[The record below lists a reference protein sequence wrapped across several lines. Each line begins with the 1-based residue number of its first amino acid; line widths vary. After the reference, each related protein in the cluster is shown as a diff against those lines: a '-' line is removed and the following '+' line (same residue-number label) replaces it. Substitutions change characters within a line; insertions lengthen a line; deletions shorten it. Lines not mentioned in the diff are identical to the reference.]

1 MNGQRKFHARTV
13 WAMALM
19 AVATG
24 AGCAQLG
31 LPNPFAARPARP
43 AARATRS
50 ALKHERAP
58 TPPRGAPEATG
69 PTPHRVRARAKT
81 HAVATAPAPPM
92 TPAPAAT
99 TVTLGNED
107 QDRASAEHLINNA
120 GAKLARIDRSKLRGD
135 DASSYS
141 QASGFVAAARLA
153 IQQRDYL
160 AASSLARK
168 ASVISDQ
175 LDARVGHP

>member
-31 LPNPFAARPARP
+31 LPNPFAASPPPARP
-43 AARATRS
+43 AASATRS

-58 TPPRGAPEATG
+58 TPPRSASSAIG
-69 PTPHRVRARAKT
+69 PTPHRVRARAKA
-81 HAVATAPAPPM
+81 HAVAPAPPM

-175 LDARVGHP
+175 LAARVGRP